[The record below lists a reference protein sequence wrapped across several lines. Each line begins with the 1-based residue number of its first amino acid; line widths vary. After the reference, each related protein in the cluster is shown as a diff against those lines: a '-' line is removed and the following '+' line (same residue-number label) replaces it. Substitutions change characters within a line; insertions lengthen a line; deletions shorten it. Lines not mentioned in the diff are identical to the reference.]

1 MPPTTTETNKHS
13 KNGKMKLKK
22 QPPPFPFLR
31 HPFEVE
37 VALEDSHLNA
47 NINYSKL
54 KVFLVSA
61 GQPVEGA
68 RIVRHSTKAGVCK
81 LTVEI
86 TNPNLAHSRD
96 SAQLRVTYEH
106 ESILSNPFDVILAK
120 VEITENRTTESLRFF
135 KDKGGKNNYISVK
148 ARVFDKHN
156 RAPNTKI
163 VWACTL
169 MYDNFKVVDDQNIL
183 KYHFEDEKD
192 NGEFVLKYRI
202 EQVSRAH
209 CSRDFLVRLHA
220 DNDPTVSFDTTQSVT
235 VLSKINHRTNKRG
248 NIVGSPA
255 PKKTR
260 KPKALPALKEETLPS
275 VPSEQIELSATDYE
289 QVKSVRNLKN
299 SVLSEATE
307 YVNLLKSMKNTL
319 KQLEWQ
325 HCGFA
330 TSAMTGQVDMNRK
343 IYRCP
348 ICYQYKTD
356 PDHLTANSRADHTGF
371 HAQSCTI
378 LQNLQQFDCL
388 FGGSAVVVPEPMPSP
403 SFTPTPPSAFP
414 EVFNLRSQPGTS
426 IGVSGNGSL
435 SLNFGFFPPELGNCK
450 KRKAEDDLDTSDVDS
465 PHKLQR
471 LGSFRGSLHVELDP
485 AVDIPTKIMSMN
497 SLNSVDFPSDQAP
510 VDETNTNLYGNE
522 V

>member
-1 MPPTTTETNKHS
+1 MKMPPTTTETNKHS

-220 DNDPTVSFDTTQSVT
+220 DNDPTVSFDTTQPVT
-235 VLSKINHRTNKRG
+235 ILSKLNRR
-248 NIVGSPA
+248 SSAP
-255 PKKTR
+255 PKKIPLPK
-260 KPKALPALKEETLPS
+260 KPPKKEA
-275 VPSEQIELSATDYE
+275 EQNSSFDSKPPVRAASSAA
-289 QVKSVRNLKN
+289 QVDR
-299 SVLSEATE
+299 TE
-307 YVNLLKSMKNTL
+307 YVRLLKSMRDTL

-330 TSAMTGQVDMNRK
+330 TSSMTGQVDMNRK
-343 IYRCP
+343 IHRCQ
-348 ICYQYKTD
+348 ICNQYKRD
-356 PDHLTANSRADHTGF
+356 PDHLTANSHADH
-371 HAQSCTI
+371 APSCTI